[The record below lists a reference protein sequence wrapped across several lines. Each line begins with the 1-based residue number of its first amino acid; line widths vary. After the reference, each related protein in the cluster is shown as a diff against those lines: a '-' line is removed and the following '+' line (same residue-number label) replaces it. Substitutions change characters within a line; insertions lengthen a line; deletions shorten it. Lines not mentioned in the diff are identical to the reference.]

1 MPDQPNSFEQ
11 KLPPSVVRAV
21 QRLVD
26 RSFINRWAD
35 STQAHLQEPAR
46 QFDPEFMRKL
56 VPKMET
62 FARYFDAEVRGMER
76 VPKSPALLI
85 GNHSGGT
92 ITPDTSAVYAA
103 WYRTRGFDDPLMGLA
118 FDAIFG
124 VPVWRELMRKIGQ
137 MPASMDHAEAALADG
152 SSVLLYPGGVYEVFR
167 PWKDRN
173 RVLFNERKG
182 FIRLALRAG
191 VPVVP
196 VVGHG
201 GHETT
206 VVLTRGE
213 RLAKL
218 FSADKVRM
226 DGAPV
231 MLQVPWGVSLPL
243 LPGFPL
249 PARITVQVCEPL
261 DWSHYGPDAVDD
273 PRVLDACYEEITSVM
288 QRSLDALAAENPQPL
303 LGRLRPRRA
312 DTSHRPRG
320 FAPDAE

>member
-1 MPDQPNSFEQ
+1 MPDKQDSWEQ
-11 KLPPSVVRAV
+11 KLPPSVVRVVRRFTERA
-21 QRLVD
+21 LLT
-26 RSFINRWAD
+26 RWAD
-35 STQAHLQEPAR
+35 ATEKHVQQPAR
-46 QFDPEFMRKL
+46 RFDPEFMRKL

-76 VPKSPALLI
+76 VPKSPVLLI

-124 VPVWRELMRKIGQ
+124 VPGWRELMRKIGQ
-137 MPASMDHAEAALADG
+137 MPANMDNAEAALRDG
-152 SSVLLYPGGVYEVFR
+152 CSVLLYPGGVYEVFR
-167 PWKDRN
+167 PWTDRN
-173 RVLFNERKG
+173 RVVFGGHKG

-213 RLAKL
+213 RFAQLL
-218 FSADKVRM
+218 GTEKVRM
-226 DGAPV
+226 GGAPV
-231 MLQVPWGVSLPL
+231 MLQVPWGVSLPV
-243 LPGFPL
+243 LPGVPL

-261 DWSHYGPDAVDD
+261 DWSHHGPDAVDD
-273 PRVLDACYEEITSVM
+273 PQVIDACYDEITSVM
-288 QRSLDALAAENPQPL
+288 QRALDELAAENPKPL
-303 LGRLRPRRA
+303 LTRLRPRARKA
-312 DTSHRPRG
+312 
-320 FAPDAE
+320 